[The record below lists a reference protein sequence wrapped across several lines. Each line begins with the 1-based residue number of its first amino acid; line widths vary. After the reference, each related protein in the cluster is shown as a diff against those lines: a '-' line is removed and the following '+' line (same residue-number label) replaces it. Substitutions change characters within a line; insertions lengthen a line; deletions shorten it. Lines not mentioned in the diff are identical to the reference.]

1 MLSGLGMGFVECLK
15 TNKQANPPT
24 FYIRLISKIKCVVFT
39 NIDLNFKKVFVVF
52 DRHQLLEISMV
63 INTAQL
69 VEMGSQKSLLLP
81 GALLQLRQAPIQMH

>member
-1 MLSGLGMGFVECLK
+1 MGFIECLK
-15 TNKQANPPT
+15 TNKQANAPT
-24 FYIRLISKIKCVVFT
+24 FYIRLNSKIKCVVFT
-39 NIDLNFKKVFVVF
+39 NIDLNFKKVFIVF

-81 GALLQLRQAPIQMH
+81 GALLQLRQALIQMH